1 MKNEIKS
8 DEIIS
13 LVVKGKRNS
22 KRPKVGELFSFE
34 MKGIGFI
41 HGLVAK
47 NDLLWK
53 EDSPPEFNIIYI
65 YKEITQEP
73 NSEIN
78 LNKDNFLI
86 DPTIVNDMQ
95 WRIGYFQ
102 TYKKLTEKEYS
113 NLVFE
118 DHCLFNDLRND
129 KHRYTNQENQPCEKF
144 YLLVS
149 RWLGSVFTIS
159 IKSYMKLYPNIKLL
173 D

>member
-1 MKNEIKS
+1 
-8 DEIIS
+8 
-13 LVVKGKRNS
+13 
-22 KRPKVGELFSFE
+22 
-34 MKGIGFI
+34 
-41 HGLVAK
+41 
-47 NDLLWK
+47 
-53 EDSPPEFNIIYI
+53 
-65 YKEITQEP
+65 
-73 NSEIN
+73 
-78 LNKDNFLI
+78 
-86 DPTIVNDMQ
+86 MQ
-95 WRIGYFQ
+95 WRTGYFQ

-144 YLLVS
+144 YPLVS